1 MDHDLH
7 SEVHRV
13 DEVLEARS
21 DGNLLIIGFEGEVG
35 ASHLN
40 NHAHRTALQNQNRIA
55 DFRDLNES
63 FGCLLRSGSHKCN
76 ANLQIHANAAN
87 GDHYVFNFGR
97 LLMSMP
103 SSFNNSDVSA
113 SFLNIYFLF
122 PIVKFS
128 ACMR

>member
-1 MDHDLH
+1 MNHNLQG
-7 SEVHRV
+7 EVHRV
-13 DEVLEARS
+13 DQVLETRS
-21 DGNLLIIGFEGEVG
+21 DGDLLVIGFEGEVS
-35 ASHLN
+35 ASHFN
-40 NHAHRTALQNQNRIA
+40 NHAHGPTLEDQNRIT
-55 DFRDLNES
+55 DFRDLDERL
-63 FGCLLRSGSHKCN
+63 GCFLGSGSHKCN

-113 SFLNIYFLF
+113 SFLNRYCLF